1 MANFKNRIIGYGEE
15 PIDQILFN
23 PANWRIH
30 PKSQQDALT
39 GVLEEVGWVQNVI
52 VNKRTGH
59 LVDGHLRV
67 QLADKAGEK
76 TVPVT
81 YVDLSESEEM
91 TVLATIDPIAAMA
104 ATDKEKL
111 DDVLRQVHADDARI
125 QKAIADLAANE
136 GLYKTEDGKDT
147 DPQIDKAEELRVKW
161 GVESGQLWEMG
172 EHRIICGDCTDKA
185 VVEQVIGDDKADM
198 VWTDP
203 PYGMKLDTDFSG
215 MKNELKFAKAKGV
228 KSGKKYD
235 VVEGDNE
242 DFKPELITSI
252 FDYFGYCKEMFLF
265 GADYY
270 SEYLQN
276 KNNGSWVVWD
286 KRSNDDTDENIVE
299 SRDRMFT
306 SAFELCW
313 SKTRHKRKIARI
325 MWAGIFGTENE
336 NKHKRHHP
344 TQKPTSLPAWFF
356 NNWGKKGDVVFDG
369 FLGSGTTLIACENLG
384 RKCRAI
390 EISPGYVAV
399 ALERWHQHTGKTP
412 KLIS

>member
-1 MANFKNRIIGYGEE
+1 MESRFKNRIIGYGEE
-15 PIDQILFN
+15 QVDQIMFN
-23 PANWRIH
+23 PKNWRIH
-30 PKSQQDALT
+30 TKSQQDALT
-39 GVLEEVGWVQNVI
+39 GVLEEIGWVQNVI

-67 QLADKAGEK
+67 QLADRAGEK
-76 TVPVT
+76 TIPVT

-172 EHRIICGDCTDKA
+172 EHRIICGDCTKIEDA
-185 VVEQVIGDDKADM
+185 NLCLGGDIPFLM
-198 VWTDP
+198 VTDP
-203 PYGMKLDTDFSG
+203 PYGVNYDG
-215 MKNELKFAKAKGV
+215 GAANY
-228 KSGKKYD
+228 KKR
-235 VVEGDNE
+235 EMLIGDNNQ
-242 DFKPELITSI
+242 DLFKASLLVAAKIMNDGAWYIWHSGRFAEPVYTAISQNGWDVRSLLIWNKI
-252 FDYFGYCKEMFLF
+252 NPHYGAPMAHYCQKHEPCLYAVKHNANFI
-265 GADYY
+265 GP
-270 SEYLQN
+270 SNECT
-276 KNNGSWVVWD
+276 VWD
-286 KRSNDDTDENIVE
+286 IEQP
-299 SRDRMFT
+299 
-306 SAFELCW
+306 
-313 SKTRHKRKIARI
+313 KI
-325 MWAGIFGTENE
+325 NE
-336 NKHKRHHP
+336 YHP
-344 TQKPTSLPAWFF
+344 TQKPLECMARPIRNHSSDYVYEPFS
-356 NNWGKKGDVVFDG
+356 
-369 FLGSGTTLIACENLG
+369 GSGTTIIACENLG

-390 EISPGYVAV
+390 EIDPGYVAV